1 MREIITDKF
10 RHDLQ
15 PPVHRTT
22 EQKKVQ
28 FVSVI
33 SVTETTY
40 FYVIINIFFGR
51 GWGQEGEGGGGRWR
65 RGGGCF
71 NLLSDLVTFLLTC
84 RREMQSLSFA
94 STVILHE
101 KITMHTFVQTRA

>member
-10 RHDLQ
+10 RHDLL

-33 SVTETTY
+33 SVTKPTY
-40 FYVIINIFFGR
+40 FYVIINIF
-51 GWGQEGEGGGGRWR
+51 WGVGGGGRRGW
-65 RGGGCF
+65 GGGKVEEGRGRLQPVIRPCH
-71 NLLSDLVTFLLTC
+71 LPSD
-84 RREMQSLSFA
+84 M
-94 STVILHE
+94 
-101 KITMHTFVQTRA
+101 QTRNAKLKLREHSDPT